1 MAMADRLFPRFL
13 PRLLGTTVL
22 AATLA
27 GAGAPAWSLDLLQAY
42 QAAQEQDPR
51 IRAARAARDAAAE
64 RLPQARAQLLPNL
77 SASMGRNKNDVD
89 LTQQTFP
96 GENTTNDKYF
106 SYNQALQLRQPL
118 YRKPLWDGL
127 RQAGF
132 VVEDAQATLER
143 EEQEL
148 ATRVAGAYMEALLA
162 QDALNLALKKQAVTT
177 TQLDAAKKTF
187 AAGAG
192 TRTEVD
198 EAQAR
203 LDMDGAN
210 VVSAR
215 QQVELAQRQLEILIA
230 QPVQELAAVDTARLP
245 LLPPEPA
252 GVDAWIAQA
261 EDNSPEVR
269 ALQARVDAA
278 QAEIDKAK
286 GGHYPTL
293 DAVAQ
298 ISRSA
303 SENVNS
309 PRSRN
314 TNHMLG
320 FQLTVPLFSGG
331 YTQSTVRQALA
342 EQVRA
347 QETLEA
353 TRRDLAV
360 RVHRE
365 FRGVSEGVLKVRA
378 LEQAARSGEQLVTST
393 RRSYQVGSRTLV
405 DVLNAEQQLQS
416 TLRDLA
422 EARYLYLVSRVRLR
436 ALTGSDIDASIQEIN
451 SWLVAAGR

>member
-89 LTQQTFP
+89 LTQQTFLD
-96 GENTTNDKYF
+96 ENTTNDKYF

-162 QDALNLALKKQAVTT
+162 QDALDLALKKQAVTT

-252 GVDAWIAQA
+252 SVDAWIAQA
-261 EDNSPEVR
+261 QDNSPEVR

-314 TNHMLG
+314 
-320 FQLTVPLFSGG
+320 
-331 YTQSTVRQALA
+331 
-342 EQVRA
+342 
-347 QETLEA
+347 QEKM
-353 TRRDLAV
+353 
-360 RVHRE
+360 
-365 FRGVSEGVLKVRA
+365 SP
-378 LEQAARSGEQLVTST
+378 
-393 RRSYQVGSRTLV
+393 
-405 DVLNAEQQLQS
+405 
-416 TLRDLA
+416 
-422 EARYLYLVSRVRLR
+422 
-436 ALTGSDIDASIQEIN
+436 
-451 SWLVAAGR
+451 